1 LDEKIE
7 TFVAGANLARRPWKE
22 RVNLQM
28 SLRTGLEQGQYLDEY
43 VFSETHVSTV
53 GAPYDGVA
61 NQ

>member
-28 SLRTGLEQGQYLDEY
+28 SLRTGLEHGQYLGEY
-43 VFSETHVSTV
+43 VFSETDVSTV
-53 GAPYDGVA
+53 DAPYDGVA

>member
-7 TFVAGANLARRPWKE
+7 TFVAGANLARRPWKG

-28 SLRTGLEQGQYLDEY
+28 SLRTALEQGQYLGEY
-43 VFSETHVSTV
+43 VFSETDVSTV
-53 GAPYDGVA
+53 DAPYDGVA

>member
-1 LDEKIE
+1 MDKKIE

-28 SLRTGLEQGQYLDEY
+28 SLRTGLGQGQDLEEY
-43 VFSETHVSTV
+43 AFSETDVSSMD
-53 GAPYDGVA
+53 APYDGVA